1 VSDIPLGPAE
11 LGFIGVYLL
20 SLIGIGYW
28 GMRAR
33 RENSLK
39 DFYLAGSGVGF
50 MVLVLTLYATQYSGN
65 TLFAFTGKT
74 FRIGYAWLISVHFM
88 MAIIVVYLVFAPG
101 LHRLAKRETFI
112 TPADYLEHRFRHR
125 PYTVL
130 ASITMVVAIGN
141 YLIAQLSAM
150 GLLLQGITTFDP
162 RTAFVSGVIML
173 TVIMLVYETLGG
185 FRAVA
190 WTDMI
195 QGGILMVGFAI
206 LLFVVLDHFG
216 GLAKSYEALKA
227 ARPEKVAVP
236 DALGIRQWFS
246 YIVVVG
252 IGGALYPQAIQRIYA
267 ARTGRVLRN
276 GVATMAF
283 LPLTASLIAVLVGVT
298 AAASMEP
305 SLASLTDADS
315 DRVFGE
321 VCQIVMGQSLFHRWL
336 VVVLLAAVL
345 AALMSTADSV
355 LLSISSMLTK
365 DIYHRQINPAAS
377 EARLTLIGKSLSW
390 IVVTIMAG
398 VAIYLNSLE
407 TKPTLVKLMDMK
419 FDMLMQLGPGF
430 ILGAH
435 WRGMKPSAP
444 FWGLLCGLLTV
455 FAVYFFISS
464 NNLTTLEEWMGFRY
478 GPLKVTQG
486 TLANWGVHGGIF
498 GLAVNLLVV
507 VALSKW
513 PLGQAGQKR
522 LETRGVNLETPPT

>member
-1 VSDIPLGPAE
+1 MSNIPLGPTE
-11 LGFIGVYLL
+11 LGFIAVYLL

-50 MVLVLTLYATQYSGN
+50 LVLVLTLYATQYSGN

-74 FRIGYAWLISVHFM
+74 FRIGYAWLMSVHFM
-88 MAIIVVYLVFAPG
+88 MAIIVVYLVFAPR
-101 LHRLAKRETFI
+101 LHQLAKRESFI
-112 TPADYLEHRFRHR
+112 TPADFLEHRFSHR

-141 YLIAQLSAM
+141 YLLAQLTAM
-150 GLLLQGITTFDP
+150 GLLLQGMTTFEP
-162 RTAFVSGVIML
+162 RTAFVAGVIL
-173 TVIMLVYETLGG
+173 LAVIMLVYETLGG

-190 WTDMI
+190 WTDVI
-195 QGGILMVGFAI
+195 QGSILMVGFAI

-216 GLAKSYEALKA
+216 GLAKSFETLKEAN
-227 ARPEKVAVP
+227 PEKVAAP
-236 DALGIRQWFS
+236 DALTIRRWFS

-267 ARTGRVLRN
+267 ARSQRVLRN

-283 LPLTASLIAVLVGVT
+283 LPLTASLIAVFVGVT
-298 AAASMEP
+298 AAAAPE
-305 SLASLTDADS
+305 LATLTDADS

-321 VCQIVMGQSLFHRWL
+321 VCRIVMDVSPLHRWL

-365 DIYHRQINPAAS
+365 DIYHRQINPNAS
-377 EARLTLIGKSLSW
+377 EARLTFIGKSLSW
-390 IVVTIMAG
+390 IVVALMASI
-398 VAIYLNSLE
+398 AIYLNSLE
-407 TKPTLVKLMDMK
+407 NKPTLVKLMDMK

-430 ILGAH
+430 ILGMH
-435 WRGMKPSAP
+435 WRSMKASAP
-444 FWGLLCGLLTV
+444 FWGLVSGLALV
-455 FAVYFFISS
+455 FALYPV
-464 NNLTTLEEWMGFRY
+464 
-478 GPLKVTQG
+478 G
-486 TLANWGVHGGIF
+486 TLTNWGVHAGVF
-498 GLAVNLLVV
+498 GLTLNLLVI
-507 VALSKW
+507 VAISKS
-513 PLGQAGQKR
+513 PLGQILR
-522 LETRGVNLETPPT
+522 PTAT

>member
-1 VSDIPLGPAE
+1 MSDIPLGPAE
-11 LGFIGVYLL
+11 LCFIGVYLL

-33 RENSLK
+33 TENSLK

-50 MVLVLTLYATQYSGN
+50 LVLVLTLYATQYSGN

-74 FRIGYAWLISVHFM
+74 FRIGYAWLMSVHFM

-141 YLIAQLSAM
+141 FLIAQLSAM
-150 GLLLQGITTFDP
+150 GLLLQGMTTFDP
-162 RTAFVSGVIML
+162 RTAFVAGVIL
-173 TVIMLVYETLGG
+173 LAVIMLVYETLGG

-227 ARPEKVAVP
+227 AHPEKVAAP

-298 AAASMEP
+298 AAASPE
-305 SLASLTDADS
+305 LATLTNADS

-321 VCQIVMGQSLFHRWL
+321 VCRIVMEQSLFHRWL

-365 DIYHRQINPAAS
+365 DIYHRQLNPAAS

-390 IVVTIMAG
+390 VVVTIMAA
-398 VAIYLNSLE
+398 VAIYLNSLGDN
-407 TKPTLVKLMDMK
+407 KPTLVKLMDMK

-435 WRGMKPSAP
+435 WRGMKSSAP
-444 FWGLLCGLLTV
+444 FWGLLSGLLTI
-455 FAVYFFISS
+455 FALYRV
-464 NNLTTLEEWMGFRY
+464 
-478 GPLKVTQG
+478 G
-486 TLANWGVHGGIF
+486 TLVNWGVHAGIF

-507 VALSKW
+507 VAMSKW

-522 LETRGVNLETPPT
+522 LETRDLNLETPPT